1 LALTT
6 HQQKTEFQT
15 KAREVYEKIGQYA
28 LSKQV
33 TIHVLKIQD
42 PSFNEECDV
51 TSIQNMCSLTG
62 GKMGYTD
69 SKNLK
74 ESISKM
80 FSSDNI
86 ANDVEVKIIL
96 SSPFKFSTENE
107 KDITIIE
114 GGATSIVKKLGNITA
129 AYNEFKIEVESLSDT
144 KLLEMVDLALYEN
157 ELFPY

>member
-1 LALTT
+1 
-6 HQQKTEFQT
+6 
-15 KAREVYEKIGQYA
+15 
-28 LSKQV
+28 
-33 TIHVLKIQD
+33 
-42 PSFNEECDV
+42 
-51 TSIQNMCSLTG
+51 
-62 GKMGYTD
+62 
-69 SKNLK
+69 
-74 ESISKM
+74 M

-157 ELFPY
+157 ELFPYQILIDYTALNGNKQRRVITDKL